1 MKWIKRLFGL
11 IGILIL
17 VVIVVAAYLLV
28 TFDANDYKERIEA
41 EVYEHTGRELELAG
55 DVSLTLF
62 PNLGLRL
69 EDVRFG
75 NAEGFGDE
83 PFATLDV
90 VDVAVAVV
98 PLLRRELDVRQ
109 VEGDGVHLNLAR
121 DEDGRNNWDDLAAR
135 ADEARDEAV
144 AGNGDEERTATES
157 RLAMERID
165 VAGITLREAR
175 VVWDDAQSG
184 LRAVLDPFNL
194 SVGRFQ
200 PGMETPLEITAELEA
215 EGGPLN
221 EALSTR
227 LQLDGLLNL
236 DLLNN
241 RYAVRRLSMLL
252 NAEGG
257 PLPRAMDMSFDS
269 DVALEVDEDDTRL
282 RMDRLILG
290 MLDVTVTGRAQVGNL
305 TGDTP
310 ELRGEL
316 RSSTFNPRHVLEE
329 LGLEAPATADPE
341 AMQRVAFELEGGGTP
356 AELELSRFLFTLD
369 DTTLSGSATLD
380 NTGNR
385 PHFGFEL
392 RGNQLNADRYLPPEV
407 HEARTED
414 GRNGDDDE
422 DEAEAEELRIELP
435 LEALRALD
443 VDGRLMLDE
452 RLDLFGLELRDIE
465 LDVRA
470 REGDW
475 VIDPLSGDAYAPE
488 DAGENDGRITSRIQ
502 LDASGDEPRYGLQ
515 ADLTRLDIGALLDD
529 LQGDDARLLG
539 VGNLSLDI
547 ATRGEALSDLKAN
560 LNGDGNMRF
569 EDGAVRGI
577 NIADIIRHAE
587 ARLRSEEYE
596 SDEPRQTD
604 FSEIAGSFRIDD
616 GVVSNDDLEGSSPLL
631 RVTGEGSAD
640 LNDESLDY
648 RVDTTLVDTLE
659 GQGGRSLEDLRGVRL
674 PIRISGT
681 FDDPSFRLDLES
693 ILRERAAEELGVDE
707 DELRDEATR
716 RLMERLG
723 VSRDEADEEEADDD
737 EEDEEGEEAE
747 RSLEQEAED
756 RLRELLE

>member
-11 IGILIL
+11 IGILLL

-41 EVYEHTGRELELAG
+41 EVHEQTGRELELAG

-109 VEGDGVHLNLAR
+109 VVGEGVHLNLAR

-144 AGNGDEERTATES
+144 AGNGEEERTPTES

-165 VAGITLREAR
+165 IAGITLRGAR

-194 SVGRFQ
+194 NVGRFQ

-215 EGGPLN
+215 DGGPLE

-241 RYAVRRLSMLL
+241 RYAVRRMSMLL

-269 DVALEVDEDDTRL
+269 DVAVEVDEDDARL

-316 RSSTFNPRHVLEE
+316 RSSTFNPRHVFEE
-329 LGLEAPATADPE
+329 LGLEAPATTDPD

-369 DTTLSGSATLD
+369 DTTLSGSATLN
-380 NTGNR
+380 NTGDR

-392 RGNQLNADRYLPPEV
+392 RGNQINLDRYLPPEV
-407 HEARTED
+407 EEARTEGD
-414 GRNGDDDE
+414 RNDE

-435 LEALRALD
+435 MEALRALD
-443 VDGRLMLDE
+443 VDGQLMLDE
-452 RLDLFGLELRDIE
+452 RLQLLGLELRNIE
-465 LDVRA
+465 LEVRA

-475 VIDPLSGDAYAPE
+475 VIDPLSGDAYAPD
-488 DAGENDGRITSRIQ
+488 DAGDDDGRITSRIQ
-502 LDASGDEPRYGLQ
+502 LDASGDQPRYGLQ
-515 ADLTRLDIGALLDD
+515 ADLTRLDIGALLED
-529 LQGDDARLLG
+529 LQDDDARLLG
-539 VGNLSLDI
+539 IGNLSLDI
-547 ATRGEALSDLKAN
+547 NTRGEALSDLKAN

-577 NIADIIRHAE
+577 NIADIIRRAE
-587 ARLRSEEYE
+587 ARLRGEEYE
-596 SDEPRQTD
+596 SDEPRETD
-604 FSEIAGSFRIDD
+604 FSEIAGSFRIND

-648 RVDTTLVDTLE
+648 RVNATLVDTLE
-659 GQGGRSLEDLRGVRL
+659 GQGGRKLEDLEGVRL
-674 PIRISGT
+674 PIRIRGT
-681 FDDPSFRLDLES
+681 FSDPSFRLDLES
-693 ILRERAAEELGVDE
+693 IVRARAAEELGVDE
-707 DELRDEATR
+707 DELRDEASR
-716 RLMERLG
+716 RLLERLG
-723 VSRDEADEEEADDD
+723 VSREEEEEDDNGEEPDTDEDEEEA
-737 EEDEEGEEAE
+737 ERTLEEEAE
-747 RSLEQEAED
+747 E
-756 RLRELLE
+756 RLRDLFN